1 MNIESLLNKIKLFEE
16 LVIESGFKRDVTD
29 YQQSI
34 GQSQN
39 QNLSFMKERSEEIKS
54 NLKFFDDNSLDSE
67 LKIVLRENKPFT
79 SLNTLEEL
87 EELDSDKEIDAQKYY
102 QKFNSILSR
111 LNKAIQSNESELNTV
126 RIRWIEL
133 LY

>member
-79 SLNTLEEL
+79 SLNTLE
-87 EELDSDKEIDAQKYY
+87 D
-102 QKFNSILSR
+102 
-111 LNKAIQSNESELNTV
+111 
-126 RIRWIEL
+126 
-133 LY
+133 